1 MAARTWSARCLV
13 VSLLLYCSLY
23 ELLPWAWLLVPFV
36 TATVLR
42 ACTRQPLVLVLA
54 AVLCHL
60 LGPPQWLLWHADY
73 NEPFYQ
79 EQAPSN
85 WIAGLLLWG
94 LGWGLGSALNWT
106 ARSRRTLGLVVAL
119 TSLLAFPWRALDLSP
134 SLLPTLDTPPAP
146 GFVFDGQQQLKAFH
160 LYQKG
165 ATYYEANLVAFQE
178 DGRHF
183 AKGFAGLSVRS
194 PLLFWMLGVLPGPS
208 TVAWVGWFLAM
219 ATALTVYLASRRV
232 ADPLLSLPAPSAIL
246 CLYLYVQTNYWLF
259 IQDPW
264 ATLALLLGLAG
275 MLLKPRSWWVAPAL
289 GLAFAIREFNGL
301 LLVLLMAWDL
311 KQRHTRRFGLSLLML
326 LLCFGLYHYNRVE
339 SARVIGMEAIP
350 LWSRI
355 QFSPTFVATT
365 WRFGSILLLGRDL
378 WMPVLFVL
386 ALGAPFLNRR
396 APVALLSLQ
405 AWCLSSIFLFLGFGG
420 SYYSY
425 NTMPVAAW
433 AAILGLAA
441 QEWPGPATKVASR

>member
-119 TSLLAFPWRALDLSP
+119 TSLLSFPGRALDLSP

-146 GFVFDGQQQLKAFH
+146 HPRSTTA
-160 LYQKG
+160 
-165 ATYYEANLVAFQE
+165 
-178 DGRHF
+178 
-183 AKGFAGLSVRS
+183 RS
-194 PLLFWMLGVLPGPS
+194 PS
-208 TVAWVGWFLAM
+208 A
-219 ATALTVYLASRRV
+219 ATRASRSIAGRNRWSSNSRYCCGFQLT
-232 ADPLLSLPAPSAIL
+232 ANPSAPAHG
-246 CLYLYVQTNYWLF
+246 TSAARART
-259 IQDPW
+259 PP
-264 ATLALLLGLAG
+264 ASRAAARRPASRGTPSPAG
-275 MLLKPRSWWVAPAL
+275 RPA
-289 GLAFAIREFNGL
+289 
-301 LLVLLMAWDL
+301 
-311 KQRHTRRFGLSLLML
+311 
-326 LLCFGLYHYNRVE
+326 
-339 SARVIGMEAIP
+339 
-350 LWSRI
+350 
-355 QFSPTFVATT
+355 
-365 WRFGSILLLGRDL
+365 
-378 WMPVLFVL
+378 
-386 ALGAPFLNRR
+386 GAPWR
-396 APVALLSLQ
+396 
-405 AWCLSSIFLFLGFGG
+405 
-420 SYYSY
+420 
-425 NTMPVAAW
+425 
-433 AAILGLAA
+433 
-441 QEWPGPATKVASR
+441 